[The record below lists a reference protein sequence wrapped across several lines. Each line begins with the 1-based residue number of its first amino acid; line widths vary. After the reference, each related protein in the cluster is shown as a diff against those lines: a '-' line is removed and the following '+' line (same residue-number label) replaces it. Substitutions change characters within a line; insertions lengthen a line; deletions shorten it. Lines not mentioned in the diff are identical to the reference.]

1 MDNANNFRTNQPR
14 AQRPPEAAFAT
25 ARANLLVASILTAV
39 NIVLILVN
47 ANMSFMFS
55 MYAPQ
60 VLSAVGIYALDWG
73 YQAEGMMYLAGAITI
88 VVVAFLCWALS
99 KRFHW
104 MMVAGLVLFSADTIF
119 MFYDIIDFTE
129 FIFDIAFH
137 VWVMFY
143 LISGT
148 VAFAKMQKAK
158 KQHDAHCVG
167 DHDMS
172 AHMQPGSYQPYAQP
186 DQNGYGEN
194 SGAEGGAYQQTSYQ
208 PPYYQGSNMGAQNS
222 YGGNSGMT
230 GEPYQQSGYSPY
242 YQGSDRDGQNAE
254 QYQNEQH
261 DPQSDRGLDEDQRQ
275 TFSSDAF
282 YDSGSEHDKQTDYSS
297 HVVDINAPRDGEER

>member
-1 MDNANNFRTNQPR
+1 
-14 AQRPPEAAFAT
+14 
-25 ARANLLVASILTAV
+25 
-39 NIVLILVN
+39 
-47 ANMSFMFS
+47 
-55 MYAPQ
+55 
-60 VLSAVGIYALDWG
+60 
-73 YQAEGMMYLAGAITI
+73 MMYLAGAIMI

-167 DHDMS
+167 GHDMS

-186 DQNGYGEN
+186 DQSGYGEN
-194 SGAEGGAYQQTSYQ
+194 SGAEGGAYQQNSYQ
-208 PPYYQGSNMGAQNS
+208 P
-222 YGGNSGMT
+222 
-230 GEPYQQSGYSPY
+230 PY

-254 QYQNEQH
+254 QYQNEQYN
-261 DPQSDRGLDEDQRQ
+261 PQSDRGLDEDQRQ